1 MADVKYKNVQTLL
14 KPFAR
19 VNAVPLDRDEIWES
33 ISAAEQ
39 YMNSP
44 MAYAGQTIKVLLEDG
59 KYQSYTIQ
67 PHEDGE
73 KLVLEQSELE
83 AFELKTYKIPFS
95 SSHYKKDVSF
105 VIEVLLN
112 DGVKIYSV
120 LETKNIFQL
129 AKDARETNSV
139 ASKIYKY
146 FEVSSLNIQVNL
158 NLSEYSK
165 TSTKY
170 SFVYTNAGDVKNLVI
185 TLEKDFSFTS
195 EFELKINDAV
205 IERSKYLIKENVLT
219 YKQSEKKVEN
229 ITTSVDLLLK
239 TYSTETEEYILT
251 YANPSYD
258 KITVII
264 TLKDDFV
271 FADNFVLNFNGKDI
285 KAKDYKIEGNVLT
298 YIFDDPNWTGIY

>member
-1 MADVKYKNVQTLL
+1 MISLFMCACQKEFDLSVNVNNVTISSSETAVQFDVSFVSETSSLKDYQISEINCYYVFDKYKKETL
-14 KPFAR
+14 
-19 VNAVPLDRDEIWES
+19 I
-33 ISAAEQ
+33 AE
-39 YMNSP
+39 
-44 MAYAGQTIKVLLEDG
+44 
-59 KYQSYTIQ
+59 
-67 PHEDGE
+67 GE

-105 VIEVLLN
+105 VIEVLLI
-112 DGVKIYSV
+112 DGNKINSV

-165 TSTKY
+165 ESTKY
-170 SFVYTNAGDVKNLVI
+170 SFVYTNAGDVKTLVI